1 MKRITPALSWS
12 RRPRPPGPL
21 TPTLTLL
28 ALVAAVV
35 PALLRAVPAQA
46 AELDVRS
53 PRSLGMGETLR
64 GAAAGSSALFLNP
77 SGMSLTRSYVIEAGY
92 QNAQPLHGHVAHLA
106 IADSTS
112 AFNLGG
118 GVYYT
123 YATASPEARAGLGRH
138 EGGLALSLP
147 LGDAATIGATGRY
160 LRTWIDQGPAAAPSP
175 ASKKNGFTFDA
186 GLTIRAGK
194 MISLGLVGYGLRDLG
209 TSQATRSFGG
219 GVAVIPTGQLALA
232 VDAVTA
238 KLGDDRRLTVSGGAE
253 YTFATSLAVRLGGG
267 SVQDGEAF
275 GTAGLSLLSEVG
287 ALDIGGRLDMNGKS
301 ESLYLGLAARLF
313 IPTP

>member
-1 MKRITPALSWS
+1 MKRISPALSSLRRS
-12 RRPRPPGPL
+12 RSPRSLVVP
-21 TPTLTLL
+21 LL
-28 ALVAAVV
+28 ALLATAVPPLVAV
-35 PALLRAVPAQA
+35 VPAQA

-53 PRSLGMGETLR
+53 PRSLGMGESLR
-64 GAAAGSSALFLNP
+64 GAAAGSAALFLNP

-92 QNAQPLHGHVAHLA
+92 QSAQPLEGHVAHVA

-118 GVYYT
+118 GLYYT
-123 YATASPEARAGLGRH
+123 YATAAPEARAGFGRH
-138 EGGLALSLP
+138 EGGVALSFP
-147 LGDAATIGATGRY
+147 LGDVATIGATTRY
-160 LRTWIDQGPAAAPSP
+160 LRTWVDEGPPTAASA
-175 ASKKNGFTFDA
+175 AVKKNGFTFDA

-219 GVAVIPTGQLALA
+219 GLAVIPTGQLALA

-253 YTFATSLAVRLGGG
+253 YTFATSLALRLGGG

-275 GTAGLSLLSEVG
+275 GTAGLSVLSEVG

-301 ESLYLGLAARLF
+301 ESLYIGLAARLF